1 MLLVLF
7 LGQQLTSLV
16 GLRSTNAKRAFTI
29 IQTIITAGQ
38 KSARYRADLGAKWH
52 QTRTLP
58 AQSPQEQQF
67 VM

>member
-1 MLLVLF
+1 MPLVLF
-7 LGQQLTSLV
+7 LEQQLTSLV
-16 GLRSTNAKRAFTI
+16 GLRSTNVRRAFTI
-29 IQTIITAGQ
+29 IQTIMTAGQ

-58 AQSPQEQQF
+58 TQRPQEQQF